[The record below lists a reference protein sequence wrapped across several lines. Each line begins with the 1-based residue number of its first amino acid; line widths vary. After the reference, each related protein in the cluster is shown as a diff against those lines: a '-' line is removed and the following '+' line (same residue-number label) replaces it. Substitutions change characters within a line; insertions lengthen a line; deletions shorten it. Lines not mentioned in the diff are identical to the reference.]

1 MGSPRLGIEPA
12 SPAGRFLTTG
22 PPGKSRNG
30 TLDCKSAGL
39 QIILSRYFLQIS
51 AKSDHMGL
59 RVVVHMGICGRGALS
74 AQFRALQQAA
84 PSAASSLF
92 LGLSYRRANG
102 GFQAGKVFTVFAMSK
117 PNFPELNSEP
127 RVVGEDRRL
136 AFISVTDTAFR
147 VSQAFYCFPSD
158 DVVGIWPMSL

>member
-1 MGSPRLGIEPA
+1 
-12 SPAGRFLTTG
+12 
-22 PPGKSRNG
+22 
-30 TLDCKSAGL
+30 
-39 QIILSRYFLQIS
+39 
-51 AKSDHMGL
+51 MGL

-74 AQFRALQQAA
+74 AQFGALQQAA

-117 PNFPELNSEP
+117 LNFPELNSEP
-127 RVVGEDRRL
+127 RIVG
-136 AFISVTDTAFR
+136 
-147 VSQAFYCFPSD
+147 QAFYCFPSD